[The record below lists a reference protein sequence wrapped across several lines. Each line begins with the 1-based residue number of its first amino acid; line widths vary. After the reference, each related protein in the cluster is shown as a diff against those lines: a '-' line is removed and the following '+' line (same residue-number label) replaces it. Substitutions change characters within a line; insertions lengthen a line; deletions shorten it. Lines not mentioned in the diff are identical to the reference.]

1 MNTYTGYLLIKDS
14 SGTIKGWFNEDG
26 SAIDAQGEFEIRVEM
41 SATKRAIKMTRDDA
55 SKQEKQNA
63 LKAAGKEFYRMGLYM
78 DGVFQYTTDVL
89 TKVDDGSRY
98 GARVKYDLSLLK
110 AVMDNEGRDFT
121 KTPPTAPEQPK
132 QREEAGPVTRTPANA
147 DSVEAILAEA
157 KEDLDKGEIT
167 RAEWYSL
174 RASLT
179 K

>member
-1 MNTYTGYLLIKDS
+1 
-14 SGTIKGWFNEDG
+14 
-26 SAIDAQGEFEIRVEM
+26 
-41 SATKRAIKMTRDDA
+41 
-55 SKQEKQNA
+55 
-63 LKAAGKEFYRMGLYM
+63 MGLYM
-78 DGVFQYTTDVL
+78 DGVFQYTTDIL

-121 KTPPTAPEQPK
+121 KTPPTAPEEPK